1 MPPQYAYR
9 NAVTPQD
16 KKDLN
21 MTNIDASAVYLP
33 DSMLHDVVVMFIK
46 ICDWSG
52 DFINAKAAER
62 TAERPRLKLKLS
74 KNKRQGENTRRKKS
88 S

>member
-46 ICDWSG
+46 IRDWSG
-52 DFINAKAAER
+52 I
-62 TAERPRLKLKLS
+62 S
-74 KNKRQGENTRRKKS
+74 
-88 S
+88 